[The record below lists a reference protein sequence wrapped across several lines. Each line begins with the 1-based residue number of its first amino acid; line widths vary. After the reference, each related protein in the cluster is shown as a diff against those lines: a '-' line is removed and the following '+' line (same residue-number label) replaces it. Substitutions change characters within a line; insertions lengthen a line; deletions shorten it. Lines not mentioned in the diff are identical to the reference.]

1 MLHFHEK
8 MDKDVIDI
16 VFKNNNINLNNNLV
30 FIGGSGAFVLKAIC
44 DDMSYKFPNKTIC
57 IE

>member
-1 MLHFHEK
+1 